1 MGSIVKRAD
10 MLECKYIA
18 TGHYAQ
24 IRYENSRYVV
34 SKGLD
39 HNKDQSYVLWGVS
52 QECLKRTIFPVG
64 SYHKDDIRK
73 MAIQRGYSDLAA
85 KSESYE
91 ICFIPDNDY
100 RKFLKNRV
108 KGLEEN
114 VSGGNFISTSG
125 KILGQ
130 HDGYPFYTIG
140 QRKIGISFGSE
151 PTYVVGI
158 DSENNTVTVGSK
170 DDLKKN
176 EMYIKDINY
185 VKCDKIVDGCTYLV
199 KVRYK
204 HSGELATIFNDK
216 SCLKVLFHN
225 KVVGIAPG
233 QSAVIYDGDDVV
245 AGGFYNEEII
255 LIFQIP
261 YNSTG
266 FFSPIIDDYLKGDS
280 YLHNLVNHFPELE
293 NFEKQINEKRKQK
306 VDREL
311 LFNILSKQNQGINLS
326 KLSNQ
331 NILSIKDENTFTVT
345 TGHQLCLITGP
356 LYFFYKI
363 ISTIN
368 LCEELKK
375 NIPNTNL
382 FLFFGWLQR
391 IMILRR

>member
-1 MGSIVKRAD
+1 M
-10 MLECKYIA
+10 
-18 TGHYAQ
+18 
-24 IRYENSRYVV
+24 
-34 SKGLD
+34 
-39 HNKDQSYVLWGVS
+39 
-52 QECLKRTIFPVG
+52 LKRTIFPCS

-140 QRKIGISFGSE
+140 QRKIGTSFGSE

-185 VKCDKIVDGCTYLV
+185 VKCDKMLTDVLIWLKFGINILV
-199 KVRYK
+199 NLLQFLMINLASRYF
-204 HSGELATIFNDK
+204 FN
-216 SCLKVLFHN
+216 N

-233 QSAVIYDGDDVV
+233 QSAVI
-245 AGGFYNEEII
+245 
-255 LIFQIP
+255 
-261 YNSTG
+261 
-266 FFSPIIDDYLKGDS
+266 
-280 YLHNLVNHFPELE
+280 
-293 NFEKQINEKRKQK
+293 
-306 VDREL
+306 
-311 LFNILSKQNQGINLS
+311 
-326 KLSNQ
+326 
-331 NILSIKDENTFTVT
+331 
-345 TGHQLCLITGP
+345 
-356 LYFFYKI
+356 
-363 ISTIN
+363 
-368 LCEELKK
+368 
-375 NIPNTNL
+375 
-382 FLFFGWLQR
+382 
-391 IMILRR
+391 